1 LVSWASY
8 CSGKPDPNA
17 KMNTNPILTNTPVW
31 IKSAPNAHLYQL
43 NTGTDMIPIVH
54 VYGDPFHMGYG
65 QGLVR
70 PDAKNFIEDVYDYL
84 DKTAYEA
91 VNETGHYPDWM
102 PEWFFDDLVNLGVDA
117 ALQAELDLT
126 REFTPEYFF
135 DELRGLS
142 ASTGVSQ
149 QKLEW
154 VHLIGELTKGS
165 CSMFGAWGKAVPSNY
180 SLLQLRA
187 LDWDMDGP
195 FRNYPQITIYHPDN
209 GHPFA
214 NVGYAGFIGSFSGMS
229 STPTA
234 TSEIGVSFPD
244 DTFGKESRQ
253 GIPFTYLLRD
263 LLQFDKSLNDSMDRI
278 TNANRTCDLILG
290 VGDGNM
296 AAFRGIEYSYSVAK
310 FFDDTNMEPD
320 EDWHPK
326 IPNTVYYGMD
336 WNCPNYDEVFAQQL
350 NALYGRITPENGILN
365 ITSIL
370 TSGDNFISYY
380 DLTPWRQQMFVAF
393 ASTQGS
399 AGPGAAYDRTFSKIN
414 MTDLWFLPPP
424 TADQIEASRDVVW
437 NPRRA

>member
-1 LVSWASY
+1 
-8 CSGKPDPNA
+8 
-17 KMNTNPILTNTPVW
+17 
-31 IKSAPNAHLYQL
+31 
-43 NTGTDMIPIVH
+43 
-54 VYGDPFHMGYG
+54 
-65 QGLVR
+65 
-70 PDAKNFIEDVYDYL
+70 
-84 DKTAYEA
+84 
-91 VNETGHYPDWM
+91 
-102 PEWFFDDLVNLGVDA
+102 VNLGVDA